1 MFVISAALILGAYLI
16 GSIPWGLVVT
26 RLAGSAD
33 VRKTG
38 SGNIGATN
46 VNRVAGP
53 ALGLLTLACDVGKG
67 ALPVLLAFCALGS
80 PSNLVAN
87 VLALTALAA
96 FFGHLFP
103 IYLRFKTGGKG
114 AATTAGSYAVLS
126 PAACL
131 ICLMVF
137 VVMVLW
143 TRRVSVGSLC
153 SSAALPI
160 SVWLMSHSLPLTLA
174 AGVATLVIFFRHAGN
189 IRRILAGTE
198 PKLAVKPR

>member
-1 MFVISAALILGAYLI
+1 MFEVSVALILGAYLM
-16 GSIPWGLVVT
+16 GSVPWGLLVT
-26 RLAGSAD
+26 RLAGTAD
-33 VRKTG
+33 IRQNG

-53 ALGLLTLACDVGKG
+53 ALGLLTLVGDAGKG
-67 ALPVLLAFCALGS
+67 ALPVLLVFCALRS
-80 PSNLVAN
+80 PSNLEAS

-103 IYLRFKTGGKG
+103 IYLKFKTGGKG
-114 AATTAGSYAVLS
+114 VATTAGSYAILS

-131 ICLMVF
+131 ICLLIF
-137 VVMVLW
+137 VAMVLW
-143 TRRVSVGSLC
+143 TRRVSIGSLS

-160 SVWLMSHSLPLTLA
+160 SVWLMTHSLPFALA
-174 AGVATLVIFFRHAGN
+174 AGIAALFIFFRHSGN

-198 PKLAVKPR
+198 PKLGSKRP